1 MSTHLTN
8 LARLVPIYMTSFFDN
23 QLIMGFVAA
32 ISKIT
37 LGHIVIALVF
47 FFFFFF

>member
-1 MSTHLTN
+1 MM
-8 LARLVPIYMTSFFDN
+8 LAPEVFPVQESVDNSFFDN

-37 LGHIVIALVF
+37 LGHIVIVLVF
-47 FFFFFF
+47 FFFF